1 MDKRNQLNFR
11 ALQFLD
17 DINDKKMTL
26 YEKKKQLKMHLMII
40 CVSLV
45 DVPFLVAMA
54 PDTQLAN
61 SFHIEG
67 I

>member
-1 MDKRNQLNFR
+1 
-11 ALQFLD
+11 
-17 DINDKKMTL
+17 MTL
-26 YEKKKQLKMHLMII
+26 YEKKKQLKLHLMII